1 MERPLVN
8 ILYNESEVKHQIW
21 AVFHL
26 VYRVRCVEVTN
37 FGQFIII
44 KPVK

>member
-21 AVFHL
+21 AVCSL
-26 VYRVRCVEVTN
+26 VRCVEVTN